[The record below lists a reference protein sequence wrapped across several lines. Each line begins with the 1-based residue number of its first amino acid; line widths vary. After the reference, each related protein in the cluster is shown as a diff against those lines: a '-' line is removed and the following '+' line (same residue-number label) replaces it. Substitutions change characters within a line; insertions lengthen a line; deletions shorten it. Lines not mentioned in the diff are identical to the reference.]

1 MELSRAKV
9 LVASDGEKTFAIVNG
24 LLLVCSKFE
33 ICAESISGVRVSF
46 SDSLLT
52 PDLYKWSDFVDFVQN
67 ELGYN
72 LTSGPEPEVN

>member
-24 LLLVCSKFE
+24 LALVCSDFK
-33 ICAESISGVRVSF
+33 IHANATTGVSVSF

-52 PDLYKWSDFVDFVQN
+52 PDLYKWSDFVDFVQKD
-67 ELGYN
+67 LGYN

>member
-9 LVASDGEKTFAIVNG
+9 LIASDGKKTFAIVNG

-33 ICAESISGVRVSF
+33 IRADAIAGVRVSF

-67 ELGYN
+67 KLGYN
-72 LTSGPEPEVN
+72 LTSGPEAD

>member
-24 LLLVCSKFE
+24 LALVCSDFNLH
-33 ICAESISGVRVSF
+33 ANATTGVSVSF

-52 PDLYKWSDFVDFVQN
+52 PDLYKWSDFVDFVQKD
-67 ELGYN
+67 LGYN

>member
-9 LVASDGEKTFAIVNG
+9 LVASDCEKTFAIVNG
-24 LLLVCSKFE
+24 VLMVCSKFE
-33 ICAESISGVRVSF
+33 IRADAIAGVRVSF

-67 ELGYN
+67 KLGYN
-72 LTSGPEPEVN
+72 LTSGPEAD